1 MTDFD
6 LRMYVIHLSTGAD
19 IHIPRNDGA
28 SPFYMACMQGWIN
41 IAKML
46 YAMDPRVIN
55 DRTIN
60 DCTPLWIAATHGH
73 MEIVQWLVDCS
84 RYEVHKGQKA
94 KHKTFLTARAF
105 RGMSVQKAAR
115 SRGQARIAAFIEW
128 HLHTGDG
135 ERMSS
140 APCGKQAWVENL
152 GQWADELPP
161 GTPKVEPDDY
171 GFDAL
176 NINCRG
182 ECSRDFSVHPKRESA
197 ACNSYFSLSFVVF
210 TSPYSVDG
218 RGEHVSGP
226 RRDPRFAMDAK
237 PRKKGGHRPHTTW
250 MKGSKKSSRSP
261 IASRQVTS
269 GQPSVPVMNAE
280 EKFGEAQNQ
289 MEHGLYKKAAF
300 SFLDAYELAEE
311 EQRAAQRKGKVSKKK
326 QVDIRVASKMA
337 MHNRFAAKNERQWT
351 VQDESSWNL
360 RQG

>member
-1 MTDFD
+1 MLLSFPPLWLVDPARTITPLLSGRRPAKGTWRSCSTSFHVVSAANKRICPNIYLPRTEYVTDFD

-210 TSPYSVDG
+210 ASPYSVDG

-226 RRDPRFAMDAK
+226 RK
-237 PRKKGGHRPHTTW
+237 RP
-250 MKGSKKSSRSP
+250 S
-261 IASRQVTS
+261 IC
-269 GQPSVPVMNAE
+269 
-280 EKFGEAQNQ
+280 
-289 MEHGLYKKAAF
+289 HG
-300 SFLDAYELAEE
+300 
-311 EQRAAQRKGKVSKKK
+311 R
-326 QVDIRVASKMA
+326 
-337 MHNRFAAKNERQWT
+337 
-351 VQDESSWNL
+351 
-360 RQG
+360 